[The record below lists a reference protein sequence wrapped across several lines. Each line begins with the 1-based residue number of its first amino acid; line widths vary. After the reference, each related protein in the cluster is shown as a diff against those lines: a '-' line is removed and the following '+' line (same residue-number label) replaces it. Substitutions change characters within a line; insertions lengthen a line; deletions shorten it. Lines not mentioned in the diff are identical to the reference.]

1 MNLPLHWKRQIP
13 NGLTMSRLVLT
24 PGLLLWLWVDDARG
38 FLLYGLALTL
48 TDVLDGVLARRWK
61 VMTDRGRDLDG
72 KADMV
77 FVTTFY
83 GGAVWFLWD
92 EIAAAWPIVLL
103 PILLFA
109 LLQPLGYLLTGKPRQ
124 IHLISKKI
132 TSIAF
137 VLWISIS
144 LWAQF
149 NYPFLMLF
157 NVLTLAVFIEEITLY
172 LILRTRI
179 DENLVSI
186 LQLRNLKN
194 SSPLGRGTFYG
205 PFFAGV
211 YPRKMA
217 QMVENGSDER
227 QSQADRLMNQ
237 ISVTEPDEPEKN

>member
-1 MNLPLHWKRQIP
+1 MMNLHLHWKEQIP
-13 NGLTMSRLVLT
+13 NGLTLSRLMLT
-24 PGLLLWLWVDDARG
+24 PGLLVWLWVDNPRA
-38 FLLYGLALTL
+38 FLLYGLALVL
-48 TDVLDGVLARRWK
+48 TDVLDGVLARAWG

-77 FVTTFY
+77 FHTTFY
-83 GGAVWFLWD
+83 GGAVWLLWE
-92 EIAAAWPIVLL
+92 EIAAAWPIVVA

-137 VLWISIS
+137 VLWISTS
-144 LWAQF
+144 LWSQF

-157 NVLTLAVFIEEITLY
+157 NALTLAVFIEEITLY

-186 LQLRNLKN
+186 LQLR
-194 SSPLGRGTFYG
+194 RRF
-205 PFFAGV
+205 
-211 YPRKMA
+211 
-217 QMVENGSDER
+217 
-227 QSQADRLMNQ
+227 
-237 ISVTEPDEPEKN
+237 

>member
-83 GGAVWFLWD
+83 GGAVWFLWN

-109 LLQPLGYLLTGKPRQ
+109 LLQPLGYLLNGGHQGFGRRCFTQVVQQHHTAPECANRIGQ
-124 IHLISKKI
+124 
-132 TSIAF
+132 AF
-137 VLWISIS
+137 
-144 LWAQF
+144 AHD
-149 NYPFLMLF
+149 
-157 NVLTLAVFIEEITLY
+157 VF
-172 LILRTRI
+172 R
-179 DENLVSI
+179 
-186 LQLRNLKN
+186 
-194 SSPLGRGTFYG
+194 SS
-205 PFFAGV
+205 
-211 YPRKMA
+211 
-217 QMVENGSDER
+217 
-227 QSQADRLMNQ
+227 
-237 ISVTEPDEPEKN
+237 